1 MQRFAY
7 ELRKLRQE
15 AGGLTY
21 REMARRAHYSVTALS
36 QAAAGEQLPS
46 LAVALAYVKACGGDL
61 EEWERRWEE
70 ASEET
75 ASRGLEEEGGR
86 SPYQGLARFEPDDH
100 ERFFGRDELVAEVG
114 RMTAEHR
121 FSAVFGPSGS
131 GKSSLLRAGLIPAL
145 REDSAG
151 QVAAI
156 RILTPGEQPLRTHA
170 AVLRAKD
177 ADGDTVIV
185 VDQFEELFTLCRDPA
200 QRAGFVDRLL
210 AAQEP
215 DSRLRVIIAVRAD
228 FYGRLAEHRALAAA
242 VSASSLLVGP
252 MSASELREAIVK
264 PAQGA
269 GLIVERELTARLVR
283 EVEGEPGG
291 LPLLSHALHEI
302 WRRRRGRALTLQA
315 YEAAGGLHDAIA
327 QTAEDVY
334 AGLSDE
340 QAKLARTVLLRLI
353 SPGEGSP
360 DTRRPAARSELDT
373 ARHPDTG
380 VILDRLARARL
391 ITIGEETV
399 ELAHEAMITAW
410 PRLRGWIEEDR
421 ERLRAH
427 RHLTEAATAWEQLG
441 RDAGALYRGVRLVL
455 ATGLD
460 RRSLTTLESA
470 FLDAGLAAHAAE
482 ETAIRRRA
490 RLRRQAV
497 ALLTVLLLVATTTA
511 VWAVR
516 AQRIANAQR
525 DVAVSREYA
534 ARSDA
539 LLAQRPEAAMLT
551 ALKGFQRS
559 PTLEARSSL
568 ISAYGMY
575 RANVLTGHTKS
586 ARAVTFSPD
595 GRTVASAGED
605 HTVKLWNTRTWQ
617 LIATLSG
624 HTDTVT
630 EVAFSPDGRTLASAG
645 ADHSVKLWDPV
656 KRRETAMLTGH
667 THPVNTLAFSLD
679 GHTLATAGGDQAVRL
694 WDTRTHRTTATLT
707 GHTRTVLALAFSPD
721 GRTLATTGADRTV
734 HLWNTH
740 TRRTTATL
748 TGHSD
753 ALQAVAFSPDGRLL
767 ASAGDDS
774 TTRLW
779 SVKTRRTVAV
789 LDGEGQTV
797 RGLAFSPD
805 SRVIATTGMVGT
817 VTLWNTGS
825 HRRIGVVTSHS
836 DVAVNAVAF
845 RPDGRAIAVAGDGT
859 VRVWDTATRQ
869 MLADLGDHTEG
880 ASDVAFSPDGRA
892 LASAFSDGT
901 VGWWDIRRQR
911 EAVMPTGHRDS
922 IRSLAF
928 SPDGRTLATAG
939 GVETS
944 VRLWSTA
951 THRQLALFEHRSP
964 LMTVAYSPN
973 GRTLATAT
981 YDGTVRLWNVA
992 ERRTTAV
999 LTGHTDA
1006 VFTLAFSPDGRTLAT
1021 AGGDR
1026 TVRLWNVTTGR
1037 TTASL
1042 TGHKADVYHLAFHP
1056 RGRLLATASADHTAR
1071 LWDTSTRQ
1079 STAVL
1084 TGHSDSVSALTF
1096 SPDGETLITGSRDRT
1111 LRLWGVETRHTTAVL
1126 SGHAEGVHAL
1136 AVSPDGRTLASLA
1149 GGATGTERRLWTL
1162 DTRQIT
1168 RHVCQISAAHH
1179 WSQLVVDT
1187 AATTACT

>member
-7 ELRKLRQE
+7 ELRKLRQD
-15 AGGLTY
+15 AQGLTY

-46 LAVALAYVKACGGDL
+46 LAVALAYVKACGGDV
-61 EEWERRWEE
+61 EEWERRWKE
-70 ASEET
+70 ASEES
-75 ASRGLEEEGGR
+75 ASQGLEEGGL

-100 ERFFGRDELVAEVG
+100 DRFFGRDELVAKLR
-114 RMTAEHR
+114 RMEGEHR

-131 GKSSLLRAGLIPAL
+131 GKSSLLRAGLIPTL
-145 REDSAG
+145 REDSASG
-151 QVAAI
+151 VAAI
-156 RILTPGEQPLRTHA
+156 RILIPGEHPLRTHA
-170 AVLRAKD
+170 GALGPKD
-177 ADGDTVIV
+177 AAGDTLIVI
-185 VDQFEELFTLCRDPA
+185 DQFEEVFTLCRDAA
-200 QRAGFVDRLL
+200 QRTEFIDRLL
-210 AAQEP
+210 AARQP
-215 DSRLRVIIAVRAD
+215 DSRLRVVIAVRAD
-228 FYGRLAEHRALAAA
+228 FYGRLAEHRALAEA
-242 VSASSLLVGP
+242 VSASGLLVGP
-252 MSASELREAIVK
+252 MSASELREVIVK

-291 LPLLSHALHEI
+291 LPLLSHVLHET

-315 YEAAGGLHDAIA
+315 YEAAGGLHGAIA

-373 ARHPDTG
+373 AEHPDTG

-391 ITIGEETV
+391 ITIGEDTV

-410 PRLRGWIEEDR
+410 PRLRSWIEEDR

-427 RHLTEAATAWEQLG
+427 RHLTEAATAWDQLG
-441 RDAGALYRGVRLVL
+441 RDVGALYRGARLML
-455 ATGLD
+455 ASGLD
-460 RRSLTTLESA
+460 RRSLTILESA
-470 FLDAGLAAHAAE
+470 FLDAGLAARAAE
-482 ETAIRRRA
+482 EAAVRRRA

-497 ALLTVLLLVATTTA
+497 ALLAVLLLVATATA

-516 AQRIANAQR
+516 AQRVANAQR
-525 DVAVSREYA
+525 DIAISREYA

-559 PTLEARSSL
+559 PTSEARSSL

-575 RANVLTGHTKS
+575 RANALTGHTKS
-586 ARAVTFSPD
+586 ARSVTFSPD
-595 GRTVASAGED
+595 GHTVASAGED
-605 HTVKLWNTRTWQ
+605 HTIKLWNTRTWQ
-617 LIATLSG
+617 LTATLSG

-630 EVAFSPDGRTLASAG
+630 DVAFSPDGRTLASAG
-645 ADHSVKLWDPV
+645 ADHSIKLWDPV

-667 THPVNTLAFSLD
+667 TNAVNTLAYSPD
-679 GHTLATAGGDQAVRL
+679 GRLLATAGGDQAVRL

-734 HLWNTH
+734 NLWDIH

-753 ALQAVAFSPDGRLL
+753 ALQAVAFSPDGQLL

-779 SVKTRRTVAV
+779 SVKTRRTIAL

-797 RGLAFSPD
+797 RGIAFSPD
-805 SRVIATTGMVGT
+805 SRVIATTGMAGT
-817 VTLWNTGS
+817 VTLWNTGT

-845 RPDGRAIAVAGDGT
+845 RPDGRAIAVGGDGT

-869 MLADLGDHTEG
+869 MLADLGSRIEG
-880 ASDVAFSPDGRA
+880 ASDVAFSSDGRA
-892 LASAFSDGT
+892 LATAFSDGT
-901 VGWWDIRRQR
+901 VGWWDVRRQR
-911 EAVMPTGHRDS
+911 ETVMPTGHRNN
-922 IRSLAF
+922 IRRLAF

-944 VRLWSTA
+944 IRLWSTA
-951 THRQLALFEHRSP
+951 THRQLAVLEHRSP
-964 LMTVAYSPN
+964 LMTVSFSPD

-999 LTGHTDA
+999 LTGHMDA

-1021 AGGDR
+1021 AGGDQ
-1026 TVRLWNVTTGR
+1026 TVRIWNVTTGR
-1037 TTASL
+1037 TTATL
-1042 TGHKADVYHLAFHP
+1042 TGHKADVYQLAFQP
-1056 RGRLLATASADHTAR
+1056 RGRILATASGDHTTR
-1071 LWDTSTRQ
+1071 LWDTSTHQ

-1084 TGHSDSVSALTF
+1084 TGHSDSVFALAF
-1096 SPDGETLITGSRDRT
+1096 SPDGETLITGSGDRT
-1111 LRLWGVETRHTTAVL
+1111 LRLWDVETRHTTAVL
-1126 SGHAEGVHAL
+1126 SGHAERIHVL
-1136 AVSPDGRTLASLA
+1136 AVSPDGSTLASLA

-1162 DTRQIT
+1162 DTNQIT
-1168 RHVCQISAAHH
+1168 RHVCQASGDHH
-1179 WSQLVVDT
+1179 WSQLLVDT